1 MPDETPD
8 PQNSNSPRS
17 KRPQR
22 DPGGN
27 EPQFNWRGLLLFAI
41 AFALI
46 GGAFLF
52 RGSNLAATDEITLP
66 KFETL
71 LKEGKIVSTQEKPL
85 ELVIEEGR
93 NTQYLSGF
101 YRKKAVPPATEE
113 IPTPFKTSIYMPFN
127 GTTLEKELAAAGI
140 TPNVRPESNMLAS
153 TILNILPIL
162 LFLVVLYFFFRSQ
175 IKMAGRGAMNF
186 GKSKAKMLA
195 REKNKITF
203 KDVAGVE
210 EAKDEVQELVEF
222 LRDPKKFQK
231 LGGRIPKGILM
242 IGSPG
247 TGKTLLARA
256 IAGEA
261 DVPFF
266 NISGSDFVEMFVG
279 VGASRVRD
287 MFEQGRK
294 NAPCLIFIDEI
305 DAVGRHR
312 GHGVGGGHDERE
324 QTLNQLLVEMDGF
337 DAQDGVIIIAATN
350 RPDVLDPA
358 LLRPGRFDR
367 QVTVSLPDVKGREE
381 ILRVHAKKVKLSEAV
396 DLSLIARGTPGYSGA
411 ELANVLNEAA
421 LMAARKGQ
429 KAIEQYDLEE
439 ARDKVRW
446 GKERRS
452 MAMSEQEKTS
462 TAWHEAGH
470 ALINV
475 VIDHT
480 HPLHK
485 VTIIPR
491 GPYLGAT
498 MYLPEGDKYA
508 TQRKEALA
516 MLVMTMGGRIAEEMF
531 TGDVSNGA
539 SGDIAQAPKLSRRM
553 VCEWGMSKLGMI
565 RFSEENEMV
574 FLGRDVSRAR
584 EYSES
589 TAQQID
595 AEVKRLID
603 DAYRQAT
610 EILES
615 KKDKV
620 ELIAKALLEFE
631 TLEGSQIEDLI
642 NLGYMRNPP
651 VIAQKPPPLPPPP
664 TDTPTA
670 ETNKP
675 TEPDF
680 PTGALPSPVPA

>member
-8 PQNSNSPRS
+8 SNNSAPKQPNPS
-17 KRPQR
+17 RP
-22 DPGGN
+22 PGGQ

-52 RGSNLAATDEITLP
+52 RGNTIAATDEITLS
-66 KFETL
+66 KFESL
-71 LKEGKIVSTQEKPL
+71 LKDGKIISTAEKPL
-85 ELVIEEGR
+85 DLVIEEGR
-93 NTQYLSGF
+93 NTQYLSGY
-101 YRKKAVPPATEE
+101 YRKKATAPATEE
-113 IPTPFKTSIYMPFN
+113 IPTPFKTSVYMPFN
-127 GTTLEKELAAAGI
+127 GTTLEKQLAAAGI
-140 TPNVRPESNMLAS
+140 TPNVRPESNILAS
-153 TILNILPIL
+153 TILNILPII

-210 EAKDEVQELVEF
+210 EAKEEVTELVEF
-222 LRDPKKFQK
+222 LKDPKKFQK

-381 ILRVHAKKVKLSEAV
+381 ILRVHAKKVKLSESV

-429 KAIEQYDLEE
+429 KAIEHADLEE

-452 MAMSEQEKTS
+452 MAMSEREKIS

-470 ALINV
+470 ALLNV

-491 GPYLGAT
+491 GQYLGAT

-516 MLVMTMGGRIAEEMF
+516 SLVMTMGGRIAEEMF

-539 SGDIAQAPKLSRRM
+539 SGDIAQATKLARRM
-553 VCEWGMSKLGMI
+553 VCEWGMSSLGMI
-565 RFSEENEMV
+565 RFSEENEYV
-574 FLGRDVSRAR
+574 FLGRDASRAR

-595 AEVKRLID
+595 SEVKRLID

-610 EILES
+610 EILEA
-615 KKDKV
+615 KRDKV

-664 TDTPTA
+664 SDAPSA
-670 ETNKP
+670 EVSKP
-675 TEPDF
+675 SEPDF
-680 PTGALPSPVPA
+680 PAGGLAAPVPA

>member
-1 MPDETPD
+1 MPEETPES
-8 PQNSNSPRS
+8 PNRRKQN
-17 KRPQR
+17 Q
-22 DPGGN
+22 PGSQ
-27 EPQFNWRGLLLFAI
+27 EPQFNWRSLLLVSI
-41 AFALI
+41 AVALI

-52 RGSNLAATDEITLP
+52 RGSSIANTEEITFQ
-66 KFETL
+66 KFESL
-71 LKEGKIVSTQEKPL
+71 LKDKKLLSTQEKPI

-93 NTQYLSGF
+93 NTQTLSG
-101 YRKKAVPPATEE
+101 YYLKKSPNSEDEVA
-113 IPTPFKTSIYMPFN
+113 TPFKTSVFMPYN
-127 GTTLEKELAAAGI
+127 GATLEKDLSAAGI

-153 TILNILPIL
+153 TILNILPIA

-175 IKMAGRGAMNF
+175 IKMAGRGAMSF

-222 LRDPKKFQK
+222 LKDPKKFQK

-242 IGSPG
+242 IGPPG

-396 DLSLIARGTPGYSGA
+396 NLSLIARGTPGYSGA

-421 LMAARKGQ
+421 LTAARKGQ
-429 KAIEQYDLEE
+429 KSIDQCDLEE

-452 MAMSEQEKTS
+452 MAMSEKEKTS

-470 ALINV
+470 ALLNV

-491 GPYLGAT
+491 GQYLGAT

-516 MLVMTMGGRIAEEMF
+516 MLIMTMGGRIAEEMF

-539 SGDIAQAPKLSRRM
+539 SGDIAQATKLARRM
-553 VCEWGMSKLGMI
+553 VCEWGMSNLGMI
-565 RFSEENEMV
+565 RFSEENDYV

-603 DAYRQAT
+603 EAYQKAT
-610 EILES
+610 EILEARR
-615 KKDKV
+615 DRV

-631 TLEGSQIEDLI
+631 TLEGSQVEDLI
-642 NLGYMRNPP
+642 NLGMMRNPP
-651 VIAQKPPPLPPPP
+651 VISQKPPPLPPPP
-664 TDTPTA
+664 SDTSGA
-670 ETNKP
+670 EISKP
-675 TEPDF
+675 THPDF
-680 PTGALPSPVPA
+680 PTGGLAEPLPA